1 MRTDSELK
9 LTTVKIYSTIN
20 ELENI
25 QNGLLKIWN
34 YSYPCASEYINH
46 ISKNQLF
53 HPAVTVILVLK
64 EKSNP
69 TLYRYSTFGILG
81 TVSVFKSRV
90 GTCKVFALKGWILL
104 TLNLLTIWSD
114 LIPLY
119 IDGRQEPPLWFAW
132 SNNTTS
138 AWYQILYSHQDCG
151 T

>member
-1 MRTDSELK
+1 M
-9 LTTVKIYSTIN
+9 
-20 ELENI
+20 
-25 QNGLLKIWN
+25 
-34 YSYPCASEYINH
+34 
-46 ISKNQLF
+46 
-53 HPAVTVILVLK
+53 LVLK

-90 GTCKVFALKGWILL
+90 GTCKVFALKGW
-104 TLNLLTIWSD
+104 TFPYTKPSDNLVRSINF
-114 LIPLY
+114 IPLY

-138 AWYQILYSHQDCG
+138 AWYQILYSHQDYG